1 MCIKFARQN
10 FAERVS
16 AVRDQQSPWVDK
28 KGMALVV
35 SMPDNNKKHS
45 GLKRRYRVP
54 VALQL
59 IGQGKPALF

>member
-16 AVRDQQSPWVDK
+16 AVRYQQSPWVDK
-28 KGMALVV
+28 KGTAVV
-35 SMPDNNKKHS
+35 ASMTESNKKHS
-45 GLKRRYRVP
+45 GLKRRYRVL
-54 VALQL
+54 VAQLL